1 MALRW
6 KMLVGLGGSLTAL
19 GLIGDWPPPTDP
31 SFPDTQLFLL
41 CLGGIVLVAGITI
54 GIKQEK

>member
-1 MALRW
+1 
-6 KMLVGLGGSLTAL
+6 MLVGLGGSLIAL
-19 GLIGDWPPPTDP
+19 GLTGDWPPPTDP
-31 SFPDTQLFLL
+31 SLPDTQLFLL